1 MRKYVIAIL
10 IVSIIAIFYR
20 YGRSIYI
27 PVLNKMSDKETVHSI
42 QEELTT
48 DVLDRLRNDLN
59 QIGLKTLPDSISILA
74 FKEEEILEV
83 WAQVDD
89 NNRLL
94 KSYPFSAN
102 SGMLGPKLKEGDK
115 QIPEGLYK
123 IEYLNPNSSYH
134 LSLKVS
140 YPNDF
145 DQKKTIEDGRTD
157 IGSDIFI
164 HGRDVTVGCIPL
176 GDKAIEELFIM
187 AATAIENNIAVIISP
202 RDFRLNNNFP
212 TVTSVGW
219 SEELYKSI
227 KMRLEDYKN

>member
-164 HGRDVTVGCIPL
+164 HGRDVTGGCIPL

-202 RDFRLNNNFP
+202 RDFRLNITFQQ
-212 TVTSVGW
+212 
-219 SEELYKSI
+219 
-227 KMRLEDYKN
+227 